1 MRSILLASMVAVLL
15 GPSLGCGSRRVPK
28 PAVQARSHPRQIKDW
43 FVRKAPDFEDHTWMV
58 QSDKKITKDD
68 AKADALKQAQSKLRE
83 FLLEQTPP
91 VTWTPE
97 VSFIKRELVKDMAA
111 PPEGEVFKKKKPE
124 ICPITVSGHR
134 AFEEEWQVDDPD
146 PDMKNFHRV
155 SLNVTITPQA
165 WQRIL
170 EEQHNDLQ
178 RLRYGIMKHRRLV
191 LLTIMIGLVALL
203 ATVAGYIRVDEWSK
217 GYYTTW
223 LRLAAMTCVGA
234 VVAAAGW
241 WLFLAN

>member
-1 MRSILLASMVAVLL
+1 MRGILLASILSVLL
-15 GPSLGCGSRRVPK
+15 GPSLGCQARRTPK
-28 PAVQARSHPRQIKDW
+28 AAAQARSHPRQIKDW
-43 FVRKAPDFEDHTWMV
+43 FVRKAPAFEDHFWVV
-58 QSDKKITKDD
+58 QSDKKITKED
-68 AKADALKQAQSKLRE
+68 ALADALKQAQGKVRE

-97 VSFIKRELVKDMAA
+97 ISFIKRELIKDAEE
-111 PPEGEVFKKKKPE
+111 PKEGEIFKNKKPD
-124 ICPITVSGHR
+124 ICPITVHGHR

-146 PDMKNFHRV
+146 IKNFHRV

-178 RLRYGIMKHRRLV
+178 RLRHGVMKDRMLV
-191 LLTIMIGLVALL
+191 LLKIMGGLVALL

-217 GYYTTW
+217 GYYTNW
-223 LRLAAMTCVGA
+223 LRLAAMSCVGA
-234 VVAAAGW
+234 VVAAGW